1 MKELTFVIT
10 WQEILG
16 LLLRLVLLYL
26 PAAGFWI
33 IVVLYKI
40 GWSYKAGDKKEG
52 KKSDG

>member
-10 WQEILG
+10 WQGILG

-40 GWSYKAGDKKEG
+40 GWNYEQIVKKTAKEKAP
-52 KKSDG
+52 